1 MTNVVIP
8 TTPGAVEEE
17 WANGSVSRVTGIGVW
32 TIPTGRRFATQRR
45 GGYTLYN
52 RGKGP
57 EPNGRVYVEKATAQ
71 SIQEFKRL

>member
-57 EPNGRVYVEKATAQ
+57 DDPRPTHGERV
-71 SIQEFKRL
+71 